1 MKEIG
6 KLVLFVIAFI
16 LGGTGLKILYDFGT
30 DLFSMI
36 GGFALIGIGIA
47 IVYKIINDG

>member
-6 KLVLFVIAFI
+6 KLFMFVIAFI
-16 LGGTGLKILYDFGT
+16 LGGAGLNILYQSGKDFNST
-30 DLFSMI
+30 V

-47 IVYKIINDG
+47 MIYKVISDG